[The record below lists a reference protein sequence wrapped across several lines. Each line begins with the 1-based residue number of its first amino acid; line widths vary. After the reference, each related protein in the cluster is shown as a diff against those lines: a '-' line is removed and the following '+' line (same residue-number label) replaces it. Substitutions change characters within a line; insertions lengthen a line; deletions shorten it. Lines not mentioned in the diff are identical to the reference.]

1 MSFFGPYQEA
11 DESNTLPA
19 FYLRYTL
26 ILHFY
31 LRLGLPGGLFPSDF
45 PATTLYDFVYF
56 LFFFLFFI
64 FDFLI
69 LIFVC
74 Y

>member
-1 MSFFGPYQEA
+1 MIMSFFGPYQEA

-19 FYLRYTL
+19 FDLRYTL

-56 LFFFLFFI
+56 LVFFYFLF
-64 FDFLI
+64 
-69 LIFVC
+69 LIFLF
-74 Y
+74 

>member
-1 MSFFGPYQEA
+1 MIMSFFGPYQEA

-19 FYLRYTL
+19 VYLRYTL

-45 PATTLYDFVYF
+45 SAKTLCDFVYF
-56 LFFFLFFI
+56 LFIFFI
-64 FDFLI
+64 FYFFI